1 MEAFECAL
9 KCSTFKCAFKCIYT
23 ICNGLSSPGACRIT
37 ATLRQ
42 SNYNVMLS
50 AGIAVVVLVNDWRNV
65 EDWTGISRWPA
76 MPPPRIRLIRS
87 KMEPRLVN
95 KKKPQK

>member
-1 MEAFECAL
+1 MHVVLNAAVADVT
-9 KCSTFKCAFKCIYT
+9 KCTA
-23 ICNGLSSPGACRIT
+23 CNTVRS
-37 ATLRQ
+37 
-42 SNYNVMLS
+42 YNVMLS

-65 EDWTGISRWPA
+65 GDCTGMSRWPA

-95 KKKPQK
+95 RKQPQKIIQ